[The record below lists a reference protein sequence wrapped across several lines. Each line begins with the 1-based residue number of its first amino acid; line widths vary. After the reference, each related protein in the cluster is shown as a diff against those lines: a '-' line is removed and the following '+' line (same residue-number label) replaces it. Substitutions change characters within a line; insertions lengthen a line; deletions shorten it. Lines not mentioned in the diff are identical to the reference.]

1 MNLKERVKK
10 LESQVNPKEVIEFAF
25 KNEDESYE
33 DAIRKAK
40 IRFPLANKF
49 IVVSWINSH

>member
-1 MNLKERVKK
+1 MNLKDRIKK
-10 LESQVNPKEVIEFAF
+10 LESQAHPEDVIEFAF
-25 KNEDESYE
+25 KNEDESDE

-49 IVVSWINSH
+49 IVVSWITTH